1 MPRAETAALSTEM
14 TLEERRERRRLRRE
28 KQREDNVRRAA
39 KMHAARVKAETE
51 VTKPAPAFRQP
62 AFIGCSGWRY
72 WKWRDSFY
80 TGVPQPDWFE
90 HYLKSFDTVEINA
103 SFYSWPTVAAVQA
116 WRRAPGKKKFVYT
129 VKVCELIT
137 HIKKFKG
144 TKTLVRD
151 FGMIADILGE
161 RMGCFL
167 FQLPPSYRYTKTRL
181 NDIISQLDPARRNVV
196 EFRHASWWNEDV
208 YAAFR
213 KAGIIFC
220 SCSGPRLPDE
230 LIRTADE
237 IYVRLHG
244 PKRWYRH
251 DYSKEELTEWATR
264 IRASG
269 ASLAWVYFNNDNDAH
284 APKNAIALRR
294 MLARPAILRR
304 PPQKLE
310 CSHGVCPAVS
320 DRRQPSSRSLRF
332 SETCCGQRV
341 PPGCWEPLPPSR
353 SRRSALLT
361 GSMGPVMSP
370 PKACR

>member
-1 MPRAETAALSTEM
+1 
-14 TLEERRERRRLRRE
+14 
-28 KQREDNVRRAA
+28 
-39 KMHAARVKAETE
+39 MHLARVKAEAE
-51 VTKPAPAFRQP
+51 PTKPAPAFRHS
-62 AFIGCSGWRY
+62 AFIGCSGWHY

-80 TGVPQPDWFE
+80 NDVPQLDWFE

-151 FGMIADILGE
+151 FGMIADILGD

-167 FQLPPSYRYTKTRL
+167 FQLPPSYRYTKPRL
-181 NDIISQLDPARRNVV
+181 NDIVSQLDPARRNVV
-196 EFRHASWWNEDV
+196 EFRHASWWNEEV

-269 ASLAWVYFNNDNDAH
+269 ATRAWVYFNNDNDAH
-284 APKNAIALRR
+284 APKNATALRR
-294 MLARPAILRR
+294 MLARSATLRR
-304 PPQKLE
+304 APQ
-310 CSHGVCPAVS
+310 
-320 DRRQPSSRSLRF
+320 
-332 SETCCGQRV
+332 T
-341 PPGCWEPLPPSR
+341 
-353 SRRSALLT
+353 T
-361 GSMGPVMSP
+361 GD
-370 PKACR
+370 